1 MAFTDYLINAI
12 FLVVVLRQA
21 RERRL
26 DIRSIA
32 APMALVVFVATHYV
46 HTIPTGGS
54 DIARPDL
61 DVGCLEPGCP
71 VRVRHTRACRRRRHA
86 VRPCRSRRGHPAP
99 GRYQRRLVFVFALEH
114 GAGPA
119 IRDVSIVH
127 HISAAAWP
135 LALVSMALCE
145 VTARLVIV
153 QVRGQQ
159 LVPRTLPQRGI
170 DLRRNEVTPS
180 AAP

>member
-1 MAFTDYLINAI
+1 MTFTDYLINAI
-12 FLVVVLRQA
+12 FLLVVLRQA

-26 DIRSIA
+26 DARSII

-54 DIARPDL
+54 DLVLVLALTLLGLGLGVWCGYATHVRADADGIRFAR
-61 DVGCLEPGCP
+61 VGP
-71 VRVRHTRACRRRRHA
+71 VAAILLLVGISA
-86 VRPCRSRRGHPAP
+86 
-99 GRYQRRLVFVFALEH
+99 RLVFVFGLEH

-119 IRDVSIVH
+119 IRDFSIVH

-153 QVRGQQ
+153 QVRGQR
-159 LVPRTLPQRGI
+159 LSPRPAARTTLSGS
-170 DLRRNEVTPS
+170 L
-180 AAP
+180 A

>member
-1 MAFTDYLINAI
+1 MALTDYLINAV
-12 FLVVVLRQA
+12 FLLVVLRQA

-26 DIRSIA
+26 DARSII

-54 DIARPDL
+54 DLSLVLALTLLGLSLGVLCGYATHVRADADGTRFAR
-61 DVGCLEPGCP
+61 VGP
-71 VRVRHTRACRRRRHA
+71 VAASLLLVGISA
-86 VRPCRSRRGHPAP
+86 
-99 GRYQRRLVFVFALEH
+99 RLVFVFALEH

-119 IRDVSIVH
+119 IRDFSIVH

-153 QVRGQQ
+153 QVRGQR
-159 LVPRTLPQRGI
+159 LTPR
-170 DLRRNEVTPS
+170 PS
-180 AAP
+180 PVASVSGHHA